1 MCGLVGFLGGVAGAS
16 GDDAVLRSMADQ
28 LILRGPDDEGYW
40 SDTGQR
46 IGLGHRRLAIVDLS
60 PAGHQP
66 MASASG
72 RYVIAFNGEIYNH
85 LDLRRE
91 LEKTGLPRRDAPRND
106 ETARID
112 TSASPSR
119 NDDLSGLPRFTRNDK
134 ADVSSRGQNGRGDPV
149 EWRGHSDT
157 ETLLAGIEAWGL
169 EATLKK
175 SIGMF
180 AIALWDRETNT
191 LTLARDRMGE
201 KPLYYG
207 WQGSGE
213 QLVFLFGSELKALK
227 AHPAFVAEIDR
238 GALCLLLRHNYIPA
252 PYSIYQGIAKLE
264 PGCLLSVS
272 LAQPEPQIW
281 KYWDMVDVARAGVAQ
296 PFSGT
301 ADEAV
306 DALDML
312 TRDAVRQQ
320 MMADVPLGAFLSGGI
335 DSSTVVALMQSQS
348 SRPVKTFTIGF
359 NEQGYNEAI
368 HAKVV
373 ANHLGTEHT
382 ELYVTSGQAMD
393 VIPRLPGLYCEPFAD
408 SSQIPTFLVSQ
419 LARQHVTVSLS
430 GDAGDELFCGYNR
443 YLLTQ
448 RMWKKLSSV
457 PAPLRSL
464 AAKALTTLSPDAWDN
479 LAHLIPG
486 ASRWS
491 MLGDKLHKG
500 AAVLSSRSVDQLYLG
515 MVSHLD
521 HPADWVIGGHEPATR
536 LTGLRPDLDDFNEV
550 QQMMLLDSI
559 SYLPDDIL
567 AKLDRA
573 GMGVSLEGRVPFL
586 DHRVVAFAWSL
597 PLEYKLREGQ
607 SKWPLRQ
614 VLYRYV
620 PRELIDRPKMG
631 FGVPLHDWLR
641 GPLRDWAERLLD
653 EARLHRE
660 GYFYPAPIR
669 QMWAEHLSG
678 KRNWMA
684 RLWCVLMF
692 QAWLEEQ

>member
-1 MCGLVGFLGGVAGAS
+1 MCGLVGFLGGLADSEGN
-16 GDDAVLRSMADQ
+16 DQLLRRMADT
-28 LILRGPDDEGYW
+28 LILRGPDDGGYW
-40 SDTGQR
+40 SDVPQR
-46 IGLGHRRLAIVDLS
+46 INLGHRRLAIVDLS

-66 MASASG
+66 MVSVQG
-72 RYVIAFNGEIYNH
+72 RYVMAFNGEIYNH

-91 LEKTGLPRRDAPRND
+91 LKAAGLLRYA
-106 ETARID
+106 
-112 TSASPSR
+112 R
-119 NDDLSGLPRFTRNDK
+119 NDD
-134 ADVSSRGQNGRGDPV
+134 ADVISESLEGRSNPV
-149 EWRGHSDT
+149 AWRGHSDT

-213 QLVFLFGSELKALK
+213 QRVFLFGSELKALK
-227 AHPAFVAEIDR
+227 AHTAFSAEIDR

-272 LAQPEPQIW
+272 LSQPKPLIH
-281 KYWDMVDVARAGVAQ
+281 KYWDMVEVARTGIAQ

-301 ADEAV
+301 AEEAV
-306 DALDML
+306 DALEVL
-312 TRDAVRQQ
+312 AKDAVRQQ

-335 DSSTVVALMQSQS
+335 DSSAVVALMQSQS

-359 NEQGYNEAI
+359 NEQGYNEAE
-368 HAKVV
+368 HAKAV
-373 ANHLGTEHT
+373 ARHLGTEHT
-382 ELYVTSGQAMD
+382 ELYVTPHQAMD
-393 VIPRLPGLYCEPFAD
+393 VIPLLPGLYCEPFAD

-419 LARQHVTVSLS
+419 MARRHVTVSLS

-448 RMWKKLSSV
+448 RLWRRLSAV
-457 PAPLRSL
+457 PAPLRVM
-464 AAKALTTLSPDAWDN
+464 AARGITTLSPAAWDSV
-479 LAHLIPG
+479 AHLIPG
-486 ASRWS
+486 GERWS

-500 AAVLSSRSVDQLYLG
+500 AGVLASRSVDQLYLG
-515 MVSHLD
+515 MVSHLE
-521 HPADWVIGGHEPATR
+521 HPADWVIDGHEPATC
-536 LTGLRPDLDDFNEV
+536 LTSLRPDLEGMGEV
-550 QQMMLLDSI
+550 EQMMLLDAI

-567 AKLDRA
+567 AKVDRA

-586 DHRVVAFAWSL
+586 DHRVVEFAWRL
-597 PLEYKLREGQ
+597 PLDYKLREGQ

-614 VLYRYV
+614 VLYRHV

-641 GPLRDWAERLLD
+641 GPLRDWAEELLD
-653 EARLHRE
+653 EGRLQRE
-660 GYFYPAPIR
+660 GYFYPAPVR
-669 QMWAEHLSG
+669 RMWLEHLSG
-678 KRNWMA
+678 KRNWVA

-692 QAWLEEQ
+692 QAWLEAQ